1 MRYMLLIYGDEA
13 AGLAMDEAQQEASM
27 QEWFAYT
34 MEMAEAGVMLAGDPL
49 QESATATTVRL
60 RGGEALTT
68 DGPFAETKEVLGGY
82 YVLDVPDLDAAVQW
96 AAKCPAARDGAIEL
110 RPVQELP
117 TDAMP
122 G

>member
-1 MRYMLLIYGDEA
+1 MLLIYGKDTPPPDQTAEEA
-13 AGLAMDEAQQEASM
+13 EANM

-49 QESATATTVRL
+49 QETTTATTVRV
-60 RGGEALTT
+60 RDGEAITT
-68 DGPFAETKEVLGGY
+68 DGPFADTKEVLGGY
-82 YVLDVPDLDAAVQW
+82 YILEVPDLDAAVQW
-96 AAKCPAARDGAIEL
+96 AAKCPGALEGSIEL

-117 TDAMP
+117 

>member
-13 AGLAMDEAQQEASM
+13 AAQGMAPEQEEASM

-34 MEMAEAGVMLAGDPL
+34 MAMAEAGVMLAGDPL
-49 QESATATTVRL
+49 QESTTATTVRVQD
-60 RGGEALTT
+60 GAAVTT

-82 YVLDVPDLDAAVQW
+82 YILEVPGVDEAVEW
-96 AAKCPAARDGAIEL
+96 GAKCPAAIHGGSVEL
-110 RPVQELP
+110 RPIMEI
-117 TDAMP
+117 P